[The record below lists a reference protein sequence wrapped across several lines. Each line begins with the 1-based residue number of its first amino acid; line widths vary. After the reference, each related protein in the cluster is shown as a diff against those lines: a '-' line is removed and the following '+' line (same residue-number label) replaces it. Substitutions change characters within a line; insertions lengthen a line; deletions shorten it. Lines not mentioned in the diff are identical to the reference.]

1 MRNIR
6 RASVFLALAG
16 LLVAIAPGGSARA
29 DTPGPPTLQGELLA
43 TTGELFDR
51 GASCNPTGTT
61 TQSFHWTG
69 IASGPYPGT
78 FVEDGTITIGPQTGI
93 GAGRFGF
100 QLGPV
105 LSFDATFTIDSLAGS
120 VSGTKHLVAPLSPN
134 PFPLVQDAP
143 YPNNTGMCTT
153 FSGAS
158 VLGLDNASGFAIDT
172 RGTLHYDA
180 TITSPAGTT
189 LDHGLAFVEAVE
201 VTSAVG
207 ISSAGTGGAK
217 EVFPVSDLT
226 PAPPV
231 VTLSP
236 PAATNPVGTTHTVTA
251 TVLTAALL
259 PLQGVTVRFTVSG
272 STNTTGSCT
281 TNANG
286 QCSFT
291 YAGPQLP
298 GADTIEA
305 YPDLNGNGSQDPN
318 ETVASAVK
326 AWVVPASTAGQVT
339 GGGQIVPVA
348 RTAEVS
354 FGLEAK
360 SGLKLQATCSVVDRS
375 LDVHVKCLDAIS
387 LVESPT
393 HATFFG
399 NAIVDGI
406 PTSYRIDI
414 DDLGNPGAGR
424 DTFKLQTGTGYT
436 VGGVLARGDVQIHA

>member
-1 MRNIR
+1 MRNAR
-6 RASVFLALAG
+6 RASVLLALAG
-16 LLVAIAPGGSARA
+16 ALVAIAPAGPARA
-29 DTPGPPTLQGELLA
+29 GLAGPPTLQGELLA

-61 TQSFHWTG
+61 TQAFHWKG

-78 FVEDGTITIGPQTGI
+78 FVEDGTLTIGPQTGI
-93 GAGRFGF
+93 AAGRFGF

-105 LSFDATFTIDSLAGS
+105 LSFDATFAIDSPIGAVTGS
-120 VSGTKHLVAPLSPN
+120 KHLIAPLDPN

-143 YPNNTGMCTT
+143 YPNNTAMCTT
-153 FSGAS
+153 VSGAS
-158 VLGLDNASGFAIDT
+158 VLGLDNASGFAIDA

-231 VTLSP
+231 VTVSP

-272 STNTTGSCT
+272 STTATGSCT
-281 TNANG
+281 TDASG
-286 QCSFT
+286 QCSYT
-291 YAGPQLP
+291 YAGPHLP
-298 GADTIEA
+298 GADTIVA
-305 YPDLNGNGSQDPN
+305 YPDLNGNGIEDPG
-318 ETVASAVK
+318 ETAASAVK
-326 AWVVPASTAGQVT
+326 AWVAPASTPGQVT
-339 GGGQIVPVA
+339 GGGQIVPA
-348 RTAEVS
+348 TQAQEVS

-360 SGLKLQATCSVVDRS
+360 SGAKLLATCSVVDRA
-375 LDVHVKCLDAIS
+375 LDCHVKCLDAVS
-387 LVESPT
+387 LVQSPT

-399 NAIVDGI
+399 NATVDGV
-406 PTSYRIDI
+406 PTSYRIDV

-436 VGGVLARGDVQIHA
+436 VAGVLARGDVQIHG